1 MIALEG
7 YGLRF
12 KPFKFLKR
20 SKIGY
25 FTPVT
30 LPVMLATKE
39 KNKIVTPSEV
49 IYRDKKKLDSLI
61 SGFKAKY
68 VKADED
74 TIKRCVSRYAIRP
87 SPIGDFVVVDS
98 IDVRKNINACIQR
111 AIAKAI
117 AKVEEKPVA
126 VTPAPPSAPTV
137 PTPPSAPTAPAPA
150 PVQTAPMTT
159 IVPEIPE
166 RVMIPEVPEEYVEY
180 TPGMPRGI
188 VVIEPLYKR
197 PEFIERPEFIREEM
211 PSEIPEIPSEIPSRI
226 SEMPSEVSER
236 PYEIPETKMPEMP
249 SEMSSEMS
257 GYGQTESVLPM
268 VLAIGFLGYVV
279 YNIVK
284 R

>member
-1 MIALEG
+1 MIVLEG
-7 YGLRF
+7 YGLSF

-25 FTPVT
+25 FTPMT
-30 LPVMLATKE
+30 LPVILAMK
-39 KNKIVTPSEV
+39 KKKKIVTPSEV
-49 IYRDKKKLDSLI
+49 IYKDKKKLDNLI
-61 SGFKAKY
+61 AGFKAKY
-68 VKADED
+68 IKADED

-87 SPIGDFVVVDS
+87 SPVGGFVVVDS
-98 IDVRKNINACIQR
+98 IDVRRNINACIQK
-111 AIAKAI
+111 ALAKAR
-117 AKVEEKPVA
+117 AEVEEKPA
-126 VTPAPPSAPTV
+126 PVT
-137 PTPPSAPTAPAPA
+137 PTPPPAPTAPAPTVPAVA
-150 PVQTAPMTT
+150 PVPTAPMTT

-166 RVMIPEVPEEYVEY
+166 REMIPEVPEEYVEY
-180 TPGMPRGI
+180 TPEMPRGI
-188 VVIEPLYKR
+188 VVREPLYRK

-226 SEMPSEVSER
+226 SEMPSEVSE
-236 PYEIPETKMPEMP
+236 IPETEMPSKMP

-268 VLAIGFLGYVV
+268 VLAVGFLGYVV

>member
-1 MIALEG
+1 MIVLEG

-12 KPFKFLKR
+12 KPFKFLER

-25 FTPVT
+25 FTPMT
-30 LPVMLATKE
+30 LPVMLAMK
-39 KNKIVTPSEV
+39 KKKKIVTPSEV
-49 IYRDKKKLDSLI
+49 IYRDKKKLDNLI

-87 SPIGDFVVVDS
+87 SPIGGFVVVDS
-98 IDVRKNINACIQR
+98 IDVRNNINACIQR
-111 AIAKAI
+111 ALAKAR
-117 AKVEEKPVA
+117 AKVEEKPVP
-126 VTPAPPSAPTV
+126 VT
-137 PTPPSAPTAPAPA
+137 PTPPPAPTAPAPA

-166 RVMIPEVPEEYVEY
+166 RGMIPEVPEEYVEY

-188 VVIEPLYKR
+188 AVREPLYKR

-249 SEMSSEMS
+249 SEMPEMSSEMS

-268 VLAIGFLGYVV
+268 VLAVGFLGYVV